1 MRGCLTLILVLI
13 WFIACHPTK
22 DGGYNI
28 IGHADGIENALVVV
42 ETRTEGLHFIDS
54 TRVQNGEFEFNGLLD
69 EPTYFRITI
78 TDKEDN
84 RYRFG
89 FLAENSEIDI
99 KYDVNTGYLTISGS
113 KSNDRLDSIRQ
124 LLGDDNETIH
134 RSVKEYKDSYEYTYL
149 VYEKLIQDDW
159 KRLDTLI
166 GMIDGKLVNTKY
178 ITLIKSEIDR
188 AKNLEIGGT
197 APEFTAVDING
208 KKVSLSDYRGKLLL
222 LDFGASWCP
231 DCIKEQDDMIKLYNR
246 LKGSGFEVVNVAC
259 EKNKASWINWHEK
272 YKIPY
277 CTISDL
283 KGWSNEVAVLYNVR
297 WLPTYYLI
305 DENGIIVDKVTKLS
319 DLGI

>member
-1 MRGCLTLILVLI
+1 MRRCLTLILFVI

-22 DGGYNI
+22 EGGYNI

-42 ETRTEGLHFIDS
+42 ETRTEGLHFVDS

-78 TDKEDN
+78 TDKEEN

-99 KYDVNTGYLTISGS
+99 KYDVNTGDLIISGS

-124 LLGDDNETIH
+124 MLGDDNETIH

-231 DCIKEQDDMIKLYNR
+231 DCIQEQNDMIKLYNR
-246 LKGSGFEVVNVAC
+246 LKDTGFEVVNVAC